1 MRMETRKRKTTASRK
16 PSYDN
21 RKQYNGKQYTGM
33 QVGRSHH
40 WDYDPGDWK
49 ETKITPDLW
58 EISYAVTKR
67 RRGKAP
73 EYSGVPVGTGYH
85 WYILAHQYVEKLN
98 ANDYT
103 TDMRGFK
110 FKIAH
115 HRAGAPGWNVKGGT
129 QRKRLIK
136 FLKDMII
143 QLEQPSIP
151 LKFTWQGVLYKGEAQ
166 PVMATCE
173 AGVCREAEVMLNDQ
187 YWGVIKRLSKGWKI
201 DRVED
206 GLSSAVGEQIDA
218 AMTSNTK

>member
-1 MRMETRKRKTTASRK
+1 MQTRKRKATAGRKPGYDSRK
-16 PSYDN
+16 LF
-21 RKQYNGKQYTGM
+21 NGKQYTGM

-40 WDYDPGDWK
+40 WDYDAGDWK

-115 HRAGAPGWNVKGGT
+115 HRVGAPGWNV
-129 QRKRLIK
+129 
-136 FLKDMII
+136 
-143 QLEQPSIP
+143 
-151 LKFTWQGVLYKGEAQ
+151 
-166 PVMATCE
+166 
-173 AGVCREAEVMLNDQ
+173 
-187 YWGVIKRLSKGWKI
+187 
-201 DRVED
+201 
-206 GLSSAVGEQIDA
+206 
-218 AMTSNTK
+218 